1 MIPHV
6 TTEAPPRTSATGHLA
21 VRTDKHAIA
30 PQGIDDGLAGGT
42 GGCVINPGAEDVR
55 NLLSRFGDQRLKA
68 GDVLRVE
75 RPRGGGVG
83 AAFERS
89 PGDVLDDVRPGYLSV
104 ERARSDYG
112 VTVRAEGGGEVTVD
126 PDALDIYAANRTVV
140 RVSPSLT

>member
-1 MIPHV
+1 MS
-6 TTEAPPRTSATGHLA
+6 PPRRRPEQMQMRHLA
-21 VRTDKHAIA
+21 VRTNKHALA

-89 PGDVLDDVRPGYLSV
+89 AGHVLDDVRPGYLSV

-126 PDALDIYAANRTVV
+126 PDATRYLRGKQNGGAC
-140 RVSPSLT
+140 

>member
-1 MIPHV
+1 MMPHV
-6 TTEAPPRTSATGHLA
+6 TTEAPPRTNANEASR
-21 VRTDKHAIA
+21 RTHRQAR

-83 AAFERS
+83 ATFERS

-112 VTVRAEGGGEVTVD
+112 VTVRAKGGGEVTVD
-126 PDALDIYAANRTVV
+126 PDATRYLRGKQSGGAC
-140 RVSPSLT
+140 

>member
-1 MIPHV
+1 MQM
-6 TTEAPPRTSATGHLA
+6 RHLA
-21 VRTDKHAIA
+21 VRTDKHALA

-104 ERARSDYG
+104 EGARSDYG

-126 PDALDIYAANRTVV
+126 PDATRYLRGKQNGGAC
-140 RVSPSLT
+140 